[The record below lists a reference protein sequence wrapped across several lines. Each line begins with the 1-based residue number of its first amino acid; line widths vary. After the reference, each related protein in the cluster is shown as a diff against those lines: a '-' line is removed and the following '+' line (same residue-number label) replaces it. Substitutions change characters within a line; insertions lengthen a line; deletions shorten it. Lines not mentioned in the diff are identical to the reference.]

1 MLSNAMTTGAKITDS
16 LRNANTPVT
25 LEKAKT
31 TLKSYFNKPGNAEI
45 QTIASKWKEIK
56 KKADI
61 STHESYNELITFLN
75 SVHEKAE
82 NELDAKKNTWLQWG
96 KSLIKT
102 VDCKGTLTQ
111 YTSVFDQLKIELK
124 SFHETV
130 IDTRLEALVRA
141 TNKPISTAAE
151 RLQFLSGL
159 SLQLKLIQNDIKT
172 YLGSK
177 YQQTLGSSGGKNE
190 QSITEEFPYCAVYL
204 RIMMSLAGIGSQDS
218 SDQIP
223 TTKTGI
229 AADKPAVPKEYIK
242 YFGKGFL
249 AKATYNAVIPLLYMQ
264 NETE

>member
-1 MLSNAMTTGAKITDS
+1 MKTSAKITDS
-16 LRNANTPVT
+16 LRDGDTPVT

-102 VDCKGTLTQ
+102 VDCKDTLQQ
-111 YTSVFDQLKIELK
+111 YTSVFAQIKTELK
-124 SFHETV
+124 SFHNKV
-130 IDTRLEALVRA
+130 IDTRLAELVHA
-141 TNKPISTAAE
+141 MTNRISTETE
-151 RLQFLSGL
+151 RLQLLNEL
-159 SLQLKLIQNDIKT
+159 SLQLKLIQKDIKT

-177 YQQTLGSSGGKNE
+177 YQQTLDSSGGKNE

-249 AKATYNAVIPLLYMQ
+249 AKATYNAVIPLLYM
-264 NETE
+264 